1 MSKLL
6 FIYFEIPASELSVF
20 IACHLYFFLGAG
32 ACCVSSPYF
41 LPYHNESFMKAGNIS
56 LFSTRSDSQ
65 SVSCSVLSDF
75 LKHYGLQPARF
86 LCPKNSGMDCRFLL
100 QRIFLTQGLN
110 TGLLH
115 CRQILDHLSHQG
127 MTDC

>member
-86 LCPKNSGMDCRFLL
+86 LCPWDSLGKNTRVGCYFLL
-100 QRIFLTQGLN
+100 QGIFSTQGSN
-110 TGLLH
+110 PHLLH
-115 CRQILDHLSHQG
+115 CR
-127 MTDC
+127 